1 MRLGTLVVISFTVAP
16 IATIASQEPPALNA
30 GARIR
35 ATSTSV
41 SGGPLLGTVL
51 AFDADSLIVQ
61 GDTGTWRLSL
71 ASLTHLDKSEGQ
83 RSHALKGAGTGL
95 LVGAGVG
102 ALIGSGC
109 DTVEGP
115 FASKVECIAVGA
127 AAFGAGG
134 ALVGA
139 AIGALTR
146 TERWT
151 EVPLDR
157 LRISFMPRRG
167 SRVQFMASLNF

>member
-51 AFDADSLIVQ
+51 ALDADSLIVQ

-71 ASLTHLDKSEGQ
+71 ASLTHLDK
-83 RSHALKGAGTGL
+83 RRR
-95 LVGAGVG
+95 
-102 ALIGSGC
+102 
-109 DTVEGP
+109 P
-115 FASKVECIAVGA
+115 
-127 AAFGAGG
+127 
-134 ALVGA
+134 
-139 AIGALTR
+139 
-146 TERWT
+146 
-151 EVPLDR
+151 EVPRPEGSWNRTACRRWCRSTDWQR
-157 LRISFMPRRG
+157 L
-167 SRVQFMASLNF
+167 